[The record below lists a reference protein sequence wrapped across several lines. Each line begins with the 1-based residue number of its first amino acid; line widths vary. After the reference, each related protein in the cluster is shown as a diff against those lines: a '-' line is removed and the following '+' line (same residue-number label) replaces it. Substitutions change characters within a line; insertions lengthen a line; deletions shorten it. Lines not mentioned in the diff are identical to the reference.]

1 MNAIDVRFLQR
12 SGSLLMLGLALAPG
26 VALAADGN
34 DAAGALA
41 RYRQERA
48 VCNSGRS
55 NQDRATCLKEA
66 GAALAEAR
74 RGALG
79 AGDGDRYADN
89 ALERCKPLPEAD
101 RKDCMARI
109 EQGTQSGSV
118 SGGGILRELVTR
130 EAAPTDAAPAAS
142 AAPR

>member
-1 MNAIDVRFLQR
+1 MNTIRLERLRPGVGA
-12 SGSLLMLGLALAPG
+12 LLLGLAVVGP
-26 VALAADGN
+26 ALAADSR
-34 DAAGALA
+34 ASASALEH
-41 RYRQERA
+41 YRHERA

-79 AGDGDRYADN
+79 AGDGTRYTDN
-89 ALERCKPLPEAD
+89 ALERCKALPQAD
-101 RKDCMARI
+101 RQDCVARI

-118 SGGGILRELVTR
+118 AGGGILLERVTR
-130 EAAPTDAAPAAS
+130 EAAPTEAAPAAS
-142 AAPR
+142 APR